1 MEFRPRNYKQEKE
14 SHALHR
20 TRVDD
25 HPLCTPSTSH
35 RQVVGEHHTENFFD
49 PLRGPNTNVGE
60 AFHNLPDEERTS
72 GGFCTERD
80 NQHTRDWNSF
90 KRLLMQRFPISKMI
104 SISSIS
110 DGIMKSNKV
119 DEISSTSS
127 RLEELDDP
135 QKSAKEGNASIT
147 RQEYVF
153 RLNDFKEKIVQAWH
167 SEDRVTALKFTI
179 KVARLLMDT
188 SVRQFYPTLFVLATD
203 VMDMLGDMV
212 WERIKQ
218 KAEFTVDGNKL
229 CFLAE
234 NFDANGV
241 CVDAKETCNNWFY
254 KVGSIEDLLP
264 RVYLELAILPCW
276 RFLLIQPADCLHRL
290 VKMIRGLADPLS
302 SAYCCLYM
310 VHRARK
316 LLSRDTAY
324 LITCM
329 NDMNILLMDALSLK
343 RDVSKTCVEKR
354 RLLISL
360 IEPTIEYIV
369 HHIFE
374 DTPKEQLANALV
386 NLGIGGKGDNKVV
399 SCLSIVAHCYIK
411 ELPAD
416 MVRSKSKEIINLI
429 ECCNDCSLDKSLNY
443 RLLGFRLSET
453 TSPQDMVDVVD
464 HVIQVVLLW
473 GKLDEYLRVMDAFLD
488 LVLQNQMGNHILNV
502 LEGIAMQA
510 RDKAF
515 TEEEL
520 GSLQSILVKFVSHFE
535 DLEELFA
542 LNHYLEILD
551 MMYGRPRSIV
561 NMHILDRAIRKGL
574 WHDPHIIQLLFGISK
589 SLIDEI
595 DQTSMMDYDYQQPA
609 RLITRFVSMVDYG
622 SDVERHLAFLVEC
635 RGAFGC
641 INELK
646 EALVHSSN
654 SLAIQGLKHSNK
666 QFSFIMS
673 CIAYSEVT
681 IPSISSP
688 MKQSN
693 LYIETAEVAL
703 LGGLVSHAEGLTE
716 SAVSCLQSLV
726 VNGLPGIADVEGILS
741 SFQKLCSLLVMVPA
755 NIGPSL
761 NYAPKSLFVFTDS
774 QSKLIPRTTTRLF
787 SAIILLSAA
796 LSQEILPYN
805 ANNFGIPGNDQLFY
819 GDSSYSQELAS
830 ISQLAVQKLV
840 DVIQWEHSSDARGI
854 MALEAC
860 NCIASSFRTSPE
872 TSIICVKLLE
882 TAKLCLGAHDKYVK
896 STTKFLE
903 TCSLTSPD
911 AEQEGI

>member
-1 MEFRPRNYKQEKE
+1 MEFRPRNYKREKE
-14 SHALHR
+14 SRALPR
-20 TRVDD
+20 ARADD
-25 HPLCTPSTSH
+25 HPLCTPATS
-35 RQVVGEHHTENFFD
+35 RPQAVRDNRIEDFFD
-49 PLRGPNTNVGE
+49 PLRGPNTDVEG
-60 AFHNLPDEERTS
+60 APRNLPDKERTS
-72 GGFCTERD
+72 GGFSAERND
-80 NQHTRDWNSF
+80 PHAGDWHSF

-135 QKSAKEGNASIT
+135 QKFAKEGNTSIT

-153 RLNDFKEKIVQAWH
+153 RLTDFKEKIVQAWH
-167 SEDRVTALKFTI
+167 SDDRVTALKLTI

-218 KAEFTVDGNKL
+218 KAEFTVDGSKL
-229 CFLAE
+229 CSLAE
-234 NFDANGV
+234 NFDATGV
-241 CVDAKETCNNWFY
+241 CEDAKETCNNWFY
-254 KVGSIEDLLP
+254 KVGAIMELLP
-264 RVYLELAILPCW
+264 RIYLELAILPCF
-276 RFLLIQPADCLHRL
+276 RFLLVQPADCLHRL

-302 SAYCCLYM
+302 SAYCRLYM

-329 NDMNILLMDALSLK
+329 NDMNILLMDAMSLK
-343 RDVSKTCVEKR
+343 RDVSKTSEEKK
-354 RLLISL
+354 RLLINL

-374 DTPKEQLANALV
+374 DTPKEQLATALV
-386 NLGIGGKGDNKVV
+386 DLGLGGKGGNKVI
-399 SCLSIVAHCYIK
+399 SCVSIVAHCYIK

-429 ECCNDCSLDKSLNY
+429 ECCNDCSLDKCLNY

-473 GKLDEYLRVMDAFLD
+473 GKLDEFLKVMDAFLD
-488 LVLQNQMGNHILNV
+488 LVLQNQMDNHILNV
-502 LEGIAMQA
+502 LEGIAMLA

-520 GSLQSILVKFVSHFE
+520 GSLQSILVKLVSHFE
-535 DLEELFA
+535 DLEDLFG

-561 NMHILDRAIRKGL
+561 NVHILDRAIRKGL
-574 WHDPHIIQLLFGISK
+574 WQDHHIIQLLFGISK
-589 SLIDEI
+589 SLMDEI
-595 DQTSMMDYDYQQPA
+595 DQTSMIDNDYQQPA
-609 RLITRFVSMVDYG
+609 RLISRFVSMVDYG
-622 SDVERHLAFLVEC
+622 SDVERHLAFLAEC
-635 RGAFGC
+635 RGAFGS

-666 QFSFIMS
+666 HFSFIMS

-703 LGGLVSHAEGLTE
+703 LGGLVSHAEGLAE

-726 VNGLPGIADVEGILS
+726 LNGSPGIADVEGILS
-741 SFQKLCSLLVMVPA
+741 SFQKLCSLLVMVPGR
-755 NIGPSL
+755 NSNTGPSL
-761 NYAPKSLFVFTDS
+761 NYAPKSLFVFSDS
-774 QSKLIPRTTTRLF
+774 QSKMIPRTTTRLF

-796 LSQEILPYN
+796 LSQETLPYH
-805 ANNFGIPGNDQLFY
+805 ADNFGIPGNDQLFY
-819 GDSSYSQELAS
+819 GDSSYSQELLS
-830 ISQLAVQKLV
+830 ISNLAAQKLV
-840 DVIQWEHSSDARGI
+840 DAIQQEPSSVARGI

-860 NCIASSFRTSPE
+860 NCIASSFRVLLDALTWTWQKTEKQVRRE
-872 TSIICVKLLE
+872 T
-882 TAKLCLGAHDKYVK
+882 G
-896 STTKFLE
+896 
-903 TCSLTSPD
+903 
-911 AEQEGI
+911 

>member
-1 MEFRPRNYKQEKE
+1 MEFRPRNYKREKE
-14 SHALHR
+14 SHALSR
-20 TRVDD
+20 TRADD
-25 HPLCTPSTSH
+25 HPLCTPATS
-35 RQVVGEHHTENFFD
+35 RPQVAGDHYIEGFFD
-49 PLRGPNTNVGE
+49 PLRGPNPGVE
-60 AFHNLPDEERTS
+60 DAFQNLTDKEWTS
-72 GGFCTERD
+72 GESGSERRD
-80 NQHTRDWNSF
+80 EDKRDWSSF

-135 QKSAKEGNASIT
+135 QKFAKEGNTSIT
-147 RQEYVF
+147 CQEYVF
-153 RLNDFKEKIVQAWH
+153 RLNDLKEKIAQAWR
-167 SEDRVTALKFTI
+167 SEDRVTALKLAI

-218 KAEFTVDGNKL
+218 KAEFTVDGSKL
-229 CFLAE
+229 YSLAE
-234 NFDANGV
+234 NFDAIGV
-241 CVDAKETCNNWFY
+241 SEDAKETCNNWFC
-254 KVGSIEDLLP
+254 KVGSITELLP
-264 RVYLELAILPCW
+264 RIYLELAILPCW
-276 RFLLIQPADCLHRL
+276 RFLLIQPADCLDRL
-290 VKMIRGLADPLS
+290 VKMMRGLADPLS
-302 SAYCCLYM
+302 SAYCRLYM

-324 LITCM
+324 LITCI
-329 NDMNILLMDALSLK
+329 NDMNILLMDAISLK
-343 RDVSKTCVEKR
+343 RDVSKTNEEKK

-369 HHIFE
+369 HYIFE

-386 NLGIGGKGDNKVV
+386 DLGLGGKGNNNMV
-399 SCLSIVAHCYIK
+399 SCVSIVAHCYIK

-429 ECCNDCSLDKSLNY
+429 ECCNDCSLDKCLNY

-453 TSPQDMVDVVD
+453 ASPQDMVDVVD
-464 HVIQVVLLW
+464 HVIQVSLLW
-473 GKLDEYLRVMDAFLD
+473 GKLDEYLKVMDAFLD
-488 LVLQNQMGNHILNV
+488 LVLQNQMDNHILNI
-502 LEGIAMQA
+502 LEGIVMQA

-520 GSLQSILVKFVSHFE
+520 ESLQSILMKLVSHFE
-535 DLEELFA
+535 DLEDLFA

-551 MMYGRPRSIV
+551 MMYGRPQSIV

-574 WHDPHIIQLLFGISK
+574 WQDPHSIQLLFGISK
-589 SLIDEI
+589 SLMDET
-595 DQTSMMDYDYQQPA
+595 DQTSMIDCDYQQPA
-609 RLITRFVSMVDYG
+609 RLISRFVSMVDYG
-622 SDVERHLAFLVEC
+622 SDMERHMAFLVEC
-635 RGAFGC
+635 RGAFGS

-654 SLAIQGLKHSNK
+654 SLAIQGLKNSNK

-726 VNGLPGIADVEGILS
+726 VNGSPVIADVEGSLS

-755 NIGPSL
+755 NTGPSL

-774 QSKLIPRTTTRLF
+774 QSKMIPRTTTRLF

-796 LSQEILPYN
+796 LSQETLPYH
-805 ANNFGIPGNDQLFY
+805 ADNFGIPGNDQLFY
-819 GDSSYSQELAS
+819 GDSSYSQELVS
-830 ISQLAVQKLV
+830 ISNLAAQKLV
-840 DVIQWEHSSDARGI
+840 DAIQREPSSVARGI

-860 NCIASSFRTSPE
+860 NCIASSFRQMSPE
-872 TSIICVKLLE
+872 TSNICFKLLE

-903 TCSLTSPD
+903 TCSLASSD
-911 AEQEGI
+911 VAQ

>member
-1 MEFRPRNYKQEKE
+1 MEFRPRNYRQEKE
-14 SHALHR
+14 SRALHR
-20 TRVDD
+20 TPAGD
-25 HPLCTPSTSH
+25 HPLCAPATSH
-35 RQVVGEHHTENFFD
+35 PQVVGEHHIEDFFD
-49 PLRGPNTNVGE
+49 PLRGPNAKVE
-60 AFHNLPDEERTS
+60 DAFRNSPDKECTS
-72 GGFCTERD
+72 GGFCTESD

-135 QKSAKEGNASIT
+135 QKFAKDTSIT

-167 SEDRVTALKFTI
+167 SEDRVTALKLTI

-218 KAEFTVDGNKL
+218 KAEFTVDGSKL
-229 CFLAE
+229 CSLAE
-234 NFDANGV
+234 NFDATGV

-254 KVGSIEDLLP
+254 KVGSVMELLP
-264 RVYLELAILPCW
+264 RIYLELAILPCW

-302 SAYCCLYM
+302 SAYCRLYM
-310 VHRARK
+310 VHCARK

-329 NDMNILLMDALSLK
+329 NDMNILLMDAMSLK
-343 RDVSKTCVEKR
+343 RDVPKTYEKK

-369 HHIFE
+369 HHIFD

-386 NLGIGGKGDNKVV
+386 DLGIGGKGDNKVV
-399 SCLSIVAHCYIK
+399 SCVSIVAHCYIK

-416 MVRSKSKEIINLI
+416 MVRSKSKEIISLI
-429 ECCNDCSLDKSLNY
+429 ECCNDCSLDKCLNY

-473 GKLDEYLRVMDAFLD
+473 GKLDEYLKVIDAFLD
-488 LVLQNQMGNHILNV
+488 LVLQNQMDNHILNV
-502 LEGIAMQA
+502 LEGIAMHA

-520 GSLQSILVKFVSHFE
+520 GSVQSILVKLVSHFE
-535 DLEELFA
+535 DLEDLFA
-542 LNHYLEILD
+542 LDHYLEILD
-551 MMYGRPRSIV
+551 MMYGKPRSIV
-561 NMHILDRAIRKGL
+561 NMHMLDRAIRKGL
-574 WHDPHIIQLLFGISK
+574 WHDPLIIQLLFAISK
-589 SLIDEI
+589 SLKDEI
-595 DQTSMMDYDYQQPA
+595 DQTSMIDYDYQQPA
-609 RLITRFVSMVDYG
+609 RLISRFVSMVDYG

-635 RGAFGC
+635 RGAFGS

-666 QFSFIMS
+666 QCSFIMS

-703 LGGLVSHAEGLTE
+703 LGGLVSHAEELTE
-716 SAVSCLQSLV
+716 SAVSCLQSLL
-726 VNGLPGIADVEGILS
+726 VNGSPAVADVEGILS
-741 SFQKLCSLLVMVPA
+741 SFQKLCSLLVMLPA
-755 NIGPSL
+755 NTGPNL
-761 NYAPKSLFVFTDS
+761 NFGPKSLFVFADS
-774 QSKLIPRTTTRLF
+774 QSKMIPRTTTTLF

-796 LSQEILPYN
+796 LSQEILPYH
-805 ANNFGIPGNDQLFY
+805 ADNFGIPGNDQLFY
-819 GDSSYSQELAS
+819 GDSSYSQELVS
-830 ISQLAVQKLV
+830 ISNLAAQKLV
-840 DVIQWEHSSDARGI
+840 DAIQREPSSVARGI

-860 NCIASSFRTSPE
+860 NCIASSFRKGPKTSN
-872 TSIICVKLLE
+872 ICFKLLA
-882 TAKLCLGAHDKYVK
+882 TAELCLGAHDKYVK

-903 TCSLTSPD
+903 TCSLTSSD
-911 AEQEGI
+911 VAQEGI